1 MTRTRLRKYL
11 DAILPGVCVV
21 CGQSLLTGEDVVC
34 GTCWA
39 RAPLHRFPRCARCGI
54 ALRDLGARLRQIT
67 CSDCRDWLPY
77 LREARSP
84 FAMKGTAAAIVHA
97 LKYGGWSKLADSM
110 AEWMSA
116 ARFSAQV
123 EAEIDALIP
132 VPLGEARLRERGF
145 NQAELLARAISV
157 RRGWPLL
164 TDVLRRAKDTRAQAR
179 LAPGDRAANVR
190 GAFRALAGEVEVLR
204 DAHLVLLDDVLT
216 TGCTARDCVRALC
229 VAGARSVSVLTF
241 ARARPDFAI

>member
-1 MTRTRLRKYL
+1 MSKKNIDHKNSTPSSSNAQKMLRSIK
-11 DAILPGVCVV
+11 
-21 CGQSLLTGEDVVC
+21 
-34 GTCWA
+34 
-39 RAPLHRFPRCARCGI
+39 
-54 ALRDLGARLRQIT
+54 DLV
-67 CSDCRDWLPY
+67 Y
-77 LREARSP
+77 
-84 FAMKGTAAAIVHA
+84 
-97 LKYGGWSKLADSM
+97 
-110 AEWMSA
+110 
-116 ARFSAQV
+116 
-123 EAEIDALIP
+123 
-132 VPLGEARLRERGF
+132 
-145 NQAELLARAISV
+145 
-157 RRGWPLL
+157 GWPLL